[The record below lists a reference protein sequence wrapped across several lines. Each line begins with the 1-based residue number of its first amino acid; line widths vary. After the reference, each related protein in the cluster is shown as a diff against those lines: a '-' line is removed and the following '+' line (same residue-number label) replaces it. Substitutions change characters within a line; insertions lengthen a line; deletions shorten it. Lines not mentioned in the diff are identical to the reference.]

1 MIWFVR
7 NWDAG
12 EGRAA
17 FIGDKMETDEACLDY
32 YRIKNDNH
40 VIVTLGSE
48 LPEKGQRA
56 TRISPLIELVGLL
69 CENKKAKP
77 LLFRLMATR
86 ILLSW
91 N

>member
-1 MIWFVR
+1 
-7 NWDAG
+7 
-12 EGRAA
+12 
-17 FIGDKMETDEACLDY
+17 METDEARLDY

-40 VIVTLGSE
+40 VIISLGSE

-56 TRISPLIELVGLL
+56 TANIPLIGLVGLL

-77 LLFRLMATR
+77 LLFKLMATR